1 MRFVIDKIFSE
12 IESLEDEEQIP
23 LQGVPGIEDLSYGTG
38 GFWKLEH
45 PEHMFTKL
53 NFDLPYTNSII
64 EKLGMYNSRVMK
76 LRPRSC
82 YTFHSDLQ
90 RRIHIPVITNRD
102 CLFSIE
108 DKLERLKGEGD
119 YYIVDTTKYHTFV
132 NASVYDRIHIV
143 GGFHEV

>member
-1 MRFVIDKIFSE
+1 MRFDIDKIFSE
-12 IESLEDEEQIP
+12 IETLEDEEQIP

-45 PEHMFTKL
+45 PEHMITKL

-102 CLFSIE
+102 CFFIIE
-108 DKLERLKGEGD
+108 DKVERLKGEGD

-143 GGFHEV
+143 GGFDEV